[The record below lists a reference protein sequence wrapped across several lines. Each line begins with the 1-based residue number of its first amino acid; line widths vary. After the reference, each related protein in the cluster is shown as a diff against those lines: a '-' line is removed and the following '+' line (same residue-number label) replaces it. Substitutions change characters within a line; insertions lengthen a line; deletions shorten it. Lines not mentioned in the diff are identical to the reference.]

1 MSNASFRCKLPTW
14 SLIPAPSV
22 SLPCRLRLLNNC
34 WVCFRTSNTPIKESA
49 AMRVH
54 PARAA
59 PPLKP
64 DDRIAPHQLW
74 SHLSVGQQQH
84 VRQVLIGV
92 AQQLMVHRPSQP
104 RPQEVTHAP
113 RSQSESSENDPAPSR
128 PQSGHLHS
136 PIEP

>member
-1 MSNASFRCKLPTW
+1 
-14 SLIPAPSV
+14 
-22 SLPCRLRLLNNC
+22 
-34 WVCFRTSNTPIKESA
+34 
-49 AMRVH
+49 MRVH

-92 AQQLMVHRPSQP
+92 TQQLMVHWPSQP
-104 RPQEVTHAP
+104 RTEEVTHAP
-113 RSQSESSENDPAPSR
+113 RSQSEPSENYPATS
-128 PQSGHLHS
+128 
-136 PIEP
+136 